1 MARAVIMIISASL
14 VKMMRML
21 FIRIAL
27 GRDDL
32 KMMALMLHDCKARLG
47 LTNSGGTAEVALL
60 LEKTVRLWRKDFF
73 VNKGEFSEYQQGSYG
88 R

>member
-1 MARAVIMIISASL
+1 MIICASL

-21 FIRIAL
+21 FIRIDL

-32 KMMALMLHDCKARLG
+32 KMMALITMTAKLG
-47 LTNSGGTAEVALL
+47 LVSLTLVALPRALL

-73 VNKGEFSEYQQGSYG
+73 VNKGEFSKYQQGSG